1 MTRIT
6 ATAPRATARA
16 TTRIRPHCSGKT
28 AGRRGAKDLR
38 RTRFHTRQTVGV
50 EEAFGIVLF
59 GVIAVAAIVAV
70 ITLGMRGRAYEQIG
84 RGGLSLRDE
93 EYRKEPTGAVAIR
106 ERDTEIRQM
115 LDARNARR
123 AARGEAPLDVE
134 AELARLTKPAI
145 DPALEAEVR
154 SLVIARNE
162 RRARKGQE
170 PLDVEAEVQRQLRD
184 LAG

>member
-1 MTRIT
+1 MTR
-6 ATAPRATARA
+6 ATAKSPRATARA
-16 TTRIRPHCSGKT
+16 TTRISPHCSGKT

-38 RTRFHTRQTVGV
+38 RTRFHIGKTLNV

-59 GVIAVAAIVAV
+59 GVIAVAAVVA
-70 ITLGMRGRAYEQIG
+70 IGTLFMRGRAYEQIG
-84 RGGLSLRDE
+84 KGGLSLRDE
-93 EYRKEPTGAVAIR
+93 EPRREPTGAVAIR
-106 ERDTEIRQM
+106 ERDDEIRQM
-115 LDARNARR
+115 LAARNARR
-123 AARGEAPLDVE
+123 EARGQPPLDVDE
-134 AELARLTKPAI
+134 ELARLTKPAV

>member
-1 MTRIT
+1 
-6 ATAPRATARA
+6 
-16 TTRIRPHCSGKT
+16 
-28 AGRRGAKDLR
+28 
-38 RTRFHTRQTVGV
+38 V

-59 GVIAVAAIVAV
+59 GVIAVASIVAIV
-70 ITLGMRGRAYEQIG
+70 TLGMRGRAYEQIG
-84 RGGLSLRDE
+84 KGGLSLRDE
-93 EYRKEPTGAVAIR
+93 EPRKAPTGAVAAR
-106 ERDTEIRQM
+106 ERDAEIRQM
-115 LDARNARR
+115 LAARNERR

>member
-1 MTRIT
+1 
-6 ATAPRATARA
+6 
-16 TTRIRPHCSGKT
+16 
-28 AGRRGAKDLR
+28 
-38 RTRFHTRQTVGV
+38 V

-70 ITLGMRGRAYEQIG
+70 VTLGMRSRAYDQIG

-93 EYRKEPTGAVAIR
+93 EPRKAPTGAVAAR
-106 ERDTEIRQM
+106 ERDAEIRQM

-123 AARGEAPLDVE
+123 VARGEAPLDVE

-145 DPALEAEVR
+145 DPTLEAEVR

-184 LAG
+184 LTG

>member
-6 ATAPRATARA
+6 AARPRATARA

-28 AGRRGAKDLR
+28 AGRRGAKDFR

-84 RGGLSLRDE
+84 RGGLRLRARGDPE
-93 EYRKEPTGAVAIR
+93 EPPGARAVR
-106 ERDTEIRQM
+106 ERDTGSRQM
-115 LDARNARR
+115 LGARNPR
-123 AARGEAPLDVE
+123 
-134 AELARLTKPAI
+134 PAG
-145 DPALEAEVR
+145 PR
-154 SLVIARNE
+154 
-162 RRARKGQE
+162 
-170 PLDVEAEVQRQLRD
+170 
-184 LAG
+184 

>member
-1 MTRIT
+1 M
-6 ATAPRATARA
+6 
-16 TTRIRPHCSGKT
+16 
-28 AGRRGAKDLR
+28 
-38 RTRFHTRQTVGV
+38 

-59 GVIAVAAIVAV
+59 GVIVVASIVA
-70 ITLGMRGRAYEQIG
+70 IGTLFLRGRAYEQIG

-93 EYRKEPTGAVAIR
+93 EPRKEPTGAVALR
-106 ERDTEIRQM
+106 ERDAEIRQM

-123 AARGEAPLDVE
+123 AARGQEPLDVE

-162 RRARKGQE
+162 RRVRKGQE
-170 PLDVEAEVQRQLRD
+170 PLDVEAEVQRQLED
-184 LAG
+184 LTG